1 MEDQPAAEDIR
12 LGGAPTGQADRAHKT
27 NSNMIRVFLSA
38 TITDMSSERKALLEK
53 AFPEVLLFCRR
64 LGLVFEVV
72 DLHWGIR
79 NDPFGD
85 HKACE
90 ISLQEIQMC
99 KRLSAGPNFVALLGN
114 RYGHRALP
122 RLIPE
127 KQFELY
133 LSKLSKTPE
142 GVKQLQQWFRKDTNA
157 LPPTYVLQPIT
168 AHFPY
173 YCDLRPESE
182 QQHKRDVDSWRF
194 TENQLLQLLRS
205 AASEAEAAGEIP
217 AELKRSFY
225 TSVTEQELE
234 QGLWIGDNPPNAL
247 LFLSEQKVKE
257 RPKRLAK
264 FMEATANGLLDPE
277 AQKLL
282 TELKSKL
289 SATSQN
295 SLNIHCVELSRGSI
309 DPKRKEHAQYLD
321 ILCQQFV
328 SQMKARIE
336 AAVSSSR
343 TGRWRKLWGS
353 TEEDEDKLPLVL
365 EEAKQHSIMSA
376 ELCKGL
382 HGREGILGKICL
394 TMWESGQKR
403 HSPLVVHGA
412 AGMGKTA
419 LLCKVVQEVQQVLE
433 ARVVVVIRFL
443 ASHHPQRPDLDQV
456 LHSACLQVSSAC
468 GLAPPTPM
476 TASSLTELQ
485 QFFRNILEE
494 ASQQGCTL
502 LIVFDALEQLAEQHH
517 THKLHWLPTSLPPKV
532 HLLVSMDT
540 CSEAFVNMRLKTDSL
555 ENFFEVERLS
565 RDEGERIMESH
576 LRASQRTLTPEQKDV
591 ALQNFTSTGC
601 PLHLKLILS
610 AVQNWTSFT
619 PLTDQL
625 LGANTEEVMSQLLQ
639 KLEHKHGKALV
650 GRALGYIAL
659 AREGLLEAEL
669 HDILSLDDDVISEVY
684 RYTHPPTP
692 SLIRLPPLLWAQL
705 KRDLKDHL
713 EERWTNGVVTNAFNS
728 RRFSEV
734 VLGHYLTSERQGRCH
749 KILGEYFL
757 GRWSGKLKPVALPGL
772 SLLLSDRKVPP
783 QPLWFAPGLANIRKL
798 QALPHHL
805 LHAGLWEDLRQEV
818 ISSAEWLF
826 CKSRVCGVSSV
837 ICDLD
842 QCSQYMDCTET
853 GLIRDALALIKPGLD
868 FLDGHVGKSLF
879 YGELL
884 ARLSTL
890 SAVFPSLIGQLC
902 SQINDWF
909 LTCPEPVLIPKCSFL
924 QQPGGALQHTLNTT
938 SAGVLCVDASA
949 ALQILAAG
957 AEDGRVAVWSLEDQQ
972 LLHVLL
978 GHSAAVLVVK
988 LEHGAPSC
996 LSVSADGSLRRWSLK
1011 NGQQLLCIQE
1021 AVPLDST
1028 PSSVHL
1034 HLSEELLFV
1043 YTRTQV
1049 KVWGLDGAELHF
1061 CSSQEDVSVVLGV
1074 LGESVV
1080 SLCDSSWIQISHP
1093 VDSIQSTKA
1102 RLETSE
1108 RRVTVLMSVTSPR
1121 RGKVLVVSE
1130 EGYLY
1135 QICGNNKHSATE
1147 FPLRPSLI
1155 LVSEDEKILVTGCE
1169 RTLSLFT
1176 IDGDSA
1182 DRILELQHDDTIL
1195 SACVSKDSRQLV
1207 SGAADQLIRVWSVTT
1222 GALLDFFCGSEASVT
1237 SLLFYR
1243 DFVVSA
1249 SSTKSAIHLWNLK
1262 YDCRLKHPAHI
1273 PADSA
1278 HAALTR
1284 DGNQIFYVH
1293 HQSQREVMRWNSQA
1307 AGSLEERLAVSAEV
1321 SCLELA
1327 QHKRL
1332 LLCGLT
1338 SGTVLIYP
1346 LNLPQETLCIPPP
1359 ESLSGVLCLAVS
1371 SQEKNVAVAYEDS
1384 VCLFE
1389 MATRDSFPT
1398 VEGPLKRF
1406 PTSLLHAPLS
1416 CMALLPDRRL
1426 LYGTSC
1432 GGVRLHGF
1440 SGSVSELE
1448 PHGSKVTCVT
1458 ASNWGSHALV
1468 GSQDGVQRL
1477 WALNPPS
1484 LDHTMEH
1491 KGFFFHGVISAAFS
1505 ESDQFVFTGSQDRTI
1520 KVWDVASGKL
1530 LFVQYVY
1537 SPVVRMVTFR
1547 NGFAALTQQ
1556 GSVIR
1561 EAFRCPDHVSPDYNP
1576 LRSIRGQYRLTS
1588 RDKNRDARRT
1598 SESDL
1603 QHFNPAQFKLSLMG
1617 SLRAEPSSA
1626 CVLL

>member
-1 MEDQPAAEDIR
+1 
-12 LGGAPTGQADRAHKT
+12 
-27 NSNMIRVFLSA
+27 
-38 TITDMSSERKALLEK
+38 
-53 AFPEVLLFCRR
+53 
-64 LGLVFEVV
+64 
-72 DLHWGIR
+72 
-79 NDPFGD
+79 
-85 HKACE
+85 
-90 ISLQEIQMC
+90 
-99 KRLSAGPNFVALLGN
+99 
-114 RYGHRALP
+114 
-122 RLIPE
+122 
-127 KQFELY
+127 
-133 LSKLSKTPE
+133 
-142 GVKQLQQWFRKDTNA
+142 
-157 LPPTYVLQPIT
+157 
-168 AHFPY
+168 
-173 YCDLRPESE
+173 
-182 QQHKRDVDSWRF
+182 
-194 TENQLLQLLRS
+194 
-205 AASEAEAAGEIP
+205 
-217 AELKRSFY
+217 
-225 TSVTEQELE
+225 
-234 QGLWIGDNPPNAL
+234 
-247 LFLSEQKVKE
+247 
-257 RPKRLAK
+257 
-264 FMEATANGLLDPE
+264 FMDATANGLLDPE

-282 TELKSKL
+282 TELKSQL

-295 SLNIHCVELSRGSI
+295 SLNLHCVELSRGTI

-336 AAVSSSR
+336 VA
-343 TGRWRKLWGS
+343 
-353 TEEDEDKLPLVL
+353 EDEDKLPLVL

-394 TMWESGQKR
+394 AMWESGQKR

-419 LLCKVVQEVQQVLE
+419 LLCKVVQEVQRVLE
-433 ARVVVVIRFL
+433 ARVVLVIRFL
-443 ASHHPQRPDLDQV
+443 AACHPQRPDLDQV

-476 TASSLTELQ
+476 TASSPTEMQ

-502 LIVFDALEQLAEQHH
+502 LIVFDALEQLAEQNH
-517 THKLHWLPTSLPPKV
+517 THKLHWVPTNLPPKV

-565 RDEGERIMESH
+565 GDEGEHIMESH

-591 ALQNFTSTGC
+591 VLQNFTPTGC

-619 PLTDQL
+619 PLTEQL
-625 LGANTEEVMSQLLQ
+625 LGANTEEVMSQLLHR
-639 KLEHKHGKALV
+639 LEHKHGKELV
-650 GRALGYIAL
+650 GGALGYIAL

-669 HDILSLDDDVISEVY
+669 YDVMSLDDDVISEVY

-692 SLIRLPPLLWAQL
+692 SLIRLPPLLWARL

-713 EERWTNGVVTNAFNS
+713 EERWTNGVVVIAFSS
-728 RRFSEV
+728 RRLSEV

-798 QALPHHL
+798 QALPYHL
-805 LHAGLWEDLRQEV
+805 LHAGLWEELRQEV
-818 ISSAEWLF
+818 ISNAEWLF

-837 ICDLD
+837 IRDLD
-842 QCSQYMDCTET
+842 QGSKYMDCTET

-868 FLDGHVGKSLF
+868 FLDGKSQF

-884 ARLSTL
+884 ARLSAL
-890 SAVFPSLIGQLC
+890 SIVFPSLIGRLC

-909 LTCPEPVLIPKCSFL
+909 LTCPEPALIPKCSFL

-938 SAGVLCVDASA
+938 NAGKTLACISA
-949 ALQILAAG
+949 ALQMLAAG
-957 AEDGRVAVWSLEDQQ
+957 AEDGGVAIWSLEDQQ

-978 GHSAAVLVVK
+978 GHSAAVLTVK
-988 LEHGAPSC
+988 LESGAPSC

-1028 PSSVHL
+1028 PSSVQL

-1043 YTRTQV
+1043 HTRTQV
-1049 KVWGLDGAELHF
+1049 
-1061 CSSQEDVSVVLGV
+1061 
-1074 LGESVV
+1074 
-1080 SLCDSSWIQISHP
+1080 
-1093 VDSIQSTKA
+1093 
-1102 RLETSE
+1102 R
-1108 RRVTVLMSVTSPR
+1108 
-1121 RGKVLVVSE
+1121 
-1130 EGYLY
+1130 
-1135 QICGNNKHSATE
+1135 CG
-1147 FPLRPSLI
+1147 R
-1155 LVSEDEKILVTGCE
+1155 
-1169 RTLSLFT
+1169 SLFLSCCSWT
-1176 IDGDSA
+1176 VQPFVFQHLGGTKHGTS
-1182 DRILELQHDDTIL
+1182 LQ
-1195 SACVSKDSRQLV
+1195 
-1207 SGAADQLIRVWSVTT
+1207 VWSVTT
-1222 GALLDFFCGSEASVT
+1222 GALLDFFCGSDASVT
-1237 SLLFYR
+1237 SLLFFR

-1249 SSTKSAIHLWNLK
+1249 SSTKSAIHLWSLK

-1273 PADSA
+1273 PAGSA
-1278 HAALTR
+1278 HCISSHPFPSLCT
-1284 DGNQIFYVH
+1284 
-1293 HQSQREVMRWNSQA
+1293 
-1307 AGSLEERLAVSAEV
+1307 GSLEERLAVSAEV

-1384 VCLFE
+1384 VSLFE

-1398 VEGPLKRF
+1398 VEGPLRRF
-1406 PTSLLHAPLS
+1406 PMSLLHAPLS
-1416 CMALLPDRRL
+1416 CMALLADRRL

-1432 GGVRLHGF
+1432 GGVRLQGF
-1440 SGSVSELE
+1440 SGTISELE

-1491 KGFFFHGVISAAFS
+1491 KVS
-1505 ESDQFVFTGSQDRTI
+1505 EG
-1520 KVWDVASGKL
+1520 
-1530 LFVQYVY
+1530 
-1537 SPVVRMVTFR
+1537 
-1547 NGFAALTQQ
+1547 
-1556 GSVIR
+1556 
-1561 EAFRCPDHVSPDYNP
+1561 
-1576 LRSIRGQYRLTS
+1576 
-1588 RDKNRDARRT
+1588 
-1598 SESDL
+1598 
-1603 QHFNPAQFKLSLMG
+1603 
-1617 SLRAEPSSA
+1617 
-1626 CVLL
+1626 

>member
-1 MEDQPAAEDIR
+1 
-12 LGGAPTGQADRAHKT
+12 
-27 NSNMIRVFLSA
+27 
-38 TITDMSSERKALLEK
+38 MSSERKALLEK
-53 AFPEVLLFCRR
+53 AFPEVLLFCRG
-64 LGLVFEVV
+64 LGLVFE
-72 DLHWGIR
+72 
-79 NDPFGD
+79 
-85 HKACE
+85 
-90 ISLQEIQMC
+90 
-99 KRLSAGPNFVALLGN
+99 ALLGN

-127 KQFELY
+127 KQFEVY
-133 LSKLSKTPE
+133 LSKLSNTP
-142 GVKQLQQWFRKDTNA
+142 GGIKQLQQWFRKDTNA

-168 AHFPY
+168 AYFPY

-182 QQHKRDVDSWRF
+182 QQHNRDVDSWRL
-194 TENQLLQLLRS
+194 TETQLLQLLRS

-225 TSVTEQELE
+225 TSLE
-234 QGLWIGDNPPNAL
+234 QGLWIGGNPANAL
-247 LFLSEQKVKE
+247 LFLREQKVKE

-264 FMEATANGLLDPE
+264 FMDATANGLLDPE

-282 TELKSKL
+282 TELKSQL

-295 SLNIHCVELSRGSI
+295 SLNLHCVELSRGTI

-336 AAVSSSR
+336 VAVSSRR
-343 TGRWRKLWGS
+343 TGRWKKLWGS
-353 TEEDEDKLPLVL
+353 AEEDEDKLPLVL

-394 TMWESGQKR
+394 AMWESGQKR

-419 LLCKVVQEVQQVLE
+419 LLCKVVQEVQRVLE
-433 ARVVVVIRFL
+433 ARVVLVIRFL
-443 ASHHPQRPDLDQV
+443 AACHPQRPDLDQV

-476 TASSLTELQ
+476 TASSPTEMQ

-502 LIVFDALEQLAEQHH
+502 LIVFDALEQLAEQNH
-517 THKLHWLPTSLPPKV
+517 THKLHWVPTNLPPKV

-565 RDEGERIMESH
+565 GDEGEHIMESH

-591 ALQNFTSTGC
+591 VLQNFTPTGC

-619 PLTDQL
+619 PLTEQL
-625 LGANTEEVMSQLLQ
+625 LGANTEEVMSQLLHR
-639 KLEHKHGKALV
+639 LEHKHGKELV
-650 GRALGYIAL
+650 GGALGYIAL
-659 AREGLLEAEL
+659 A
-669 HDILSLDDDVISEVY
+669 
-684 RYTHPPTP
+684 
-692 SLIRLPPLLWAQL
+692 
-705 KRDLKDHL
+705 
-713 EERWTNGVVTNAFNS
+713 
-728 RRFSEV
+728 
-734 VLGHYLTSERQGRCH
+734 
-749 KILGEYFL
+749 
-757 GRWSGKLKPVALPGL
+757 
-772 SLLLSDRKVPP
+772 VPP

-798 QALPHHL
+798 QALPYHL
-805 LHAGLWEDLRQEV
+805 LHAGLWEELRQEV
-818 ISSAEWLF
+818 ISAEWLF

-837 ICDLD
+837 IRDLD
-842 QCSQYMDCTET
+842 QGSKYMDCTET

-868 FLDGHVGKSLF
+868 FLDGHV
-879 YGELL
+879 
-884 ARLSTL
+884 
-890 SAVFPSLIGQLC
+890 PSLIGRLC

-909 LTCPEPVLIPKCSFL
+909 LTCPEPALIPKCSFL
-924 QQPGGALQHTLNTT
+924 QQPGGALQHTM
-938 SAGVLCVDASA
+938 
-949 ALQILAAG
+949 LAAG
-957 AEDGRVAVWSLEDQQ
+957 AEDGGVAIWSLEDQQ

-978 GHSAAVLVVK
+978 GAVLTVK
-988 LEHGAPSC
+988 LESGAPSC

-1021 AVPLDST
+1021 AV
-1028 PSSVHL
+1028 
-1034 HLSEELLFV
+1034 
-1043 YTRTQV
+1043 
-1049 KVWGLDGAELHF
+1049 
-1061 CSSQEDVSVVLGV
+1061 
-1074 LGESVV
+1074 
-1080 SLCDSSWIQISHP
+1080 
-1093 VDSIQSTKA
+1093 
-1102 RLETSE
+1102 
-1108 RRVTVLMSVTSPR
+1108 
-1121 RGKVLVVSE
+1121 
-1130 EGYLY
+1130 
-1135 QICGNNKHSATE
+1135 
-1147 FPLRPSLI
+1147 
-1155 LVSEDEKILVTGCE
+1155 
-1169 RTLSLFT
+1169 
-1176 IDGDSA
+1176 
-1182 DRILELQHDDTIL
+1182 
-1195 SACVSKDSRQLV
+1195 
-1207 SGAADQLIRVWSVTT
+1207 WSVTT
-1222 GALLDFFCGSEASVT
+1222 GALLDFFCGSDASVT
-1237 SLLFYR
+1237 SLLFFR

-1249 SSTKSAIHLWNLK
+1249 SSTKSAIHLWSLK

-1273 PADSA
+1273 PAGSA

-1284 DGNQIFYVH
+1284 DGNQIFYIH
-1293 HQSQREVMRWNSQA
+1293 HQSQREVVRWNSQT
-1307 AGSLEERLAVSAEV
+1307 LEERLAVSAEV

-1384 VCLFE
+1384 VSLFE

-1398 VEGPLKRF
+1398 VEGPLRRF
-1406 PTSLLHAPLS
+1406 PMSLLHAPLS
-1416 CMALLPDRRL
+1416 CMALLADRRL

-1432 GGVRLHGF
+1432 GGVRLQGF
-1440 SGSVSELE
+1440 SGTISELE

-1520 KVWDVASGKL
+1520 KVWDVASKL

-1598 SESDL
+1598 SVSDL

-1617 SLRAEPSSA
+1617 PLRAEPSSA

>member
-1 MEDQPAAEDIR
+1 AAR
-12 LGGAPTGQADRAHKT
+12 GKPCW
-27 NSNMIRVFLSA
+27 
-38 TITDMSSERKALLEK
+38 RK
-53 AFPEVLLFCRR
+53 LFQKS
-64 LGLVFEVV
+64 LPVQVV

-99 KRLSAGPNFVALLGN
+99 KRLSAGPNFIALLGN

-127 KQFELY
+127 KQFEVY
-133 LSKLSKTPE
+133 LSKLSNTP
-142 GVKQLQQWFRKDTNA
+142 GGIKQLQQWFRKDTNA

-168 AHFPY
+168 AYFPY

-182 QQHKRDVDSWRF
+182 QQHNRDVDSWRL
-194 TENQLLQLLRS
+194 TETQLLQLLRS
-205 AASEAEAAGEIP
+205 A
-217 AELKRSFY
+217 
-225 TSVTEQELE
+225 
-234 QGLWIGDNPPNAL
+234 
-247 LFLSEQKVKE
+247 
-257 RPKRLAK
+257 
-264 FMEATANGLLDPE
+264 FMDATANGLLDPE

-282 TELKSKL
+282 TELKSQL

-295 SLNIHCVELSRGSI
+295 SLNLHCVELSRGTI

-336 AAVSSSR
+336 VAVSSRR
-343 TGRWRKLWGS
+343 TGRWKKLWGS
-353 TEEDEDKLPLVL
+353 AEEDEDKLPLVL

-394 TMWESGQKR
+394 AMWESGQKR

-419 LLCKVVQEVQQVLE
+419 LLCKVVQEVQRVLE
-433 ARVVVVIRFL
+433 ARVVLVIRFL
-443 ASHHPQRPDLDQV
+443 AACHPQRPDLDQV

-476 TASSLTELQ
+476 TASSPTEMQ

-502 LIVFDALEQLAEQHH
+502 LIVFDALEQLAEQNH
-517 THKLHWLPTSLPPKV
+517 THKLHWVPTNLPPKV

-565 RDEGERIMESH
+565 GDEGEHIMESH

-591 ALQNFTSTGC
+591 VLQNFTPTGC

-619 PLTDQL
+619 PLTEQL
-625 LGANTEEVMSQLLQ
+625 LGANTEEVMSQLLHR
-639 KLEHKHGKALV
+639 LEHKHGKELV
-650 GRALGYIAL
+650 GGALGYIAL

-669 HDILSLDDDVISEVY
+669 YDVMSLDDDVISEVY

-692 SLIRLPPLLWAQL
+692 SLIRLPPLLWARL

-713 EERWTNGVVTNAFNS
+713 EERWTNGVVVIAFSS
-728 RRFSEV
+728 RRLSEV

-798 QALPHHL
+798 QALPYHL
-805 LHAGLWEDLRQEV
+805 LHAGLWEELRQEV

-837 ICDLD
+837 IRDLD
-842 QCSQYMDCTET
+842 QGSKYMDCTET

-868 FLDGHVGKSLF
+868 FLDGKSQF

-884 ARLSTL
+884 ARLSAL
-890 SAVFPSLIGQLC
+890 SIVFPSLIGRLC

-909 LTCPEPVLIPKCSFL
+909 LTCPEPALIPKCSFL

-938 SAGVLCVDASA
+938 NAGKTLACISA
-949 ALQILAAG
+949 ALQMLAAG
-957 AEDGRVAVWSLEDQQ
+957 AEDGGVAIWSLEDQQ

-978 GHSAAVLVVK
+978 GHSGHFPHK
-988 LEHGAPSC
+988 CG
-996 LSVSADGSLRRWSLK
+996 R
-1011 NGQQLLCIQE
+1011 QCI
-1021 AVPLDST
+1021 
-1028 PSSVHL
+1028 SSHP
-1034 HLSEELLFV
+1034 FP
-1043 YTRTQV
+1043 
-1049 KVWGLDGAELHF
+1049 
-1061 CSSQEDVSVVLGV
+1061 
-1074 LGESVV
+1074 
-1080 SLCDSSWIQISHP
+1080 SLC
-1093 VDSIQSTKA
+1093 T
-1102 RLETSE
+1102 
-1108 RRVTVLMSVTSPR
+1108 
-1121 RGKVLVVSE
+1121 
-1130 EGYLY
+1130 
-1135 QICGNNKHSATE
+1135 
-1147 FPLRPSLI
+1147 
-1155 LVSEDEKILVTGCE
+1155 
-1169 RTLSLFT
+1169 
-1176 IDGDSA
+1176 
-1182 DRILELQHDDTIL
+1182 
-1195 SACVSKDSRQLV
+1195 
-1207 SGAADQLIRVWSVTT
+1207 
-1222 GALLDFFCGSEASVT
+1222 
-1237 SLLFYR
+1237 
-1243 DFVVSA
+1243 
-1249 SSTKSAIHLWNLK
+1249 
-1262 YDCRLKHPAHI
+1262 
-1273 PADSA
+1273 
-1278 HAALTR
+1278 
-1284 DGNQIFYVH
+1284 
-1293 HQSQREVMRWNSQA
+1293 
-1307 AGSLEERLAVSAEV
+1307 GSLEERLAVSAEV

-1384 VCLFE
+1384 VSLFE

-1398 VEGPLKRF
+1398 VEGPLRRF
-1406 PTSLLHAPLS
+1406 PMSLLHAPLS
-1416 CMALLPDRRL
+1416 CMALLADRRL

-1432 GGVRLHGF
+1432 GGVRLQGF
-1440 SGSVSELE
+1440 SGTISELE

-1468 GSQDGVQRL
+1468 GSSPLPCQ
-1477 WALNPPS
+1477 
-1484 LDHTMEH
+1484 
-1491 KGFFFHGVISAAFS
+1491 GFFFHGVISAAFS

-1598 SESDL
+1598 SVSDL
-1603 QHFNPAQFKLSLMG
+1603 HLSQG
-1617 SLRAEPSSA
+1617 SNQTKKKKNKTKKKWPQTSY
-1626 CVLL
+1626 

>member
-12 LGGAPTGQADRAHKT
+12 LGGAPTGQADRAQKT
-27 NSNMIRVFLSA
+27 NSNMIRVFLSSG
-38 TITDMSSERKALLEK
+38 ITDMSSERKALLEK
-53 AFPEVLLFCRR
+53 AFPEVLLFCRG

-99 KRLSAGPNFVALLGN
+99 KRLSAGPNFIVSLW
-114 RYGHRALP
+114 RYWGTGTAIELFLDLSR
-122 RLIPE
+122 R
-127 KQFELY
+127 KQFEVY
-133 LSKLSKTPE
+133 LSKLSNTP
-142 GVKQLQQWFRKDTNA
+142 GGIKQLQQWFRKDTNA

-168 AHFPY
+168 AYFPY
-173 YCDLRPESE
+173 YCDLRPE
-182 QQHKRDVDSWRF
+182 K
-194 TENQLLQLLRS
+194 TQLLQLLRS

-234 QGLWIGDNPPNAL
+234 QGLWIGDNPANAL
-247 LFLSEQKVKE
+247 LFLREQKVKE

-264 FMEATANGLLDPE
+264 FMDATANGLLDPE

-282 TELKSKL
+282 TELKSQL

-295 SLNIHCVELSRGSI
+295 SLNLHCVELSRGTI

-336 AAVSSSR
+336 VAVSSRR
-343 TGRWRKLWGS
+343 TGRWKKLWGS
-353 TEEDEDKLPLVL
+353 AEEDEDKLPLVL

-394 TMWESGQKR
+394 AMWESGQKR

-419 LLCKVVQEVQQVLE
+419 LLCKVVQEVQRVLE
-433 ARVVVVIRFL
+433 ARVVLVIRFL
-443 ASHHPQRPDLDQV
+443 AACHPQRPDLDQV

-476 TASSLTELQ
+476 TASSPTEMQ

-494 ASQQGCTL
+494 ASQQGYTL
-502 LIVFDALEQLAEQHH
+502 LIVFDALEQLAEQNH
-517 THKLHWLPTSLPPKV
+517 THKLHWVPTNLPPKV

-565 RDEGERIMESH
+565 GDEGEHIMESH
-576 LRASQRTLTPEQKDV
+576 LRASQRTLTPEQKGV
-591 ALQNFTSTGC
+591 VLQNFTPTGC

-619 PLTDQL
+619 PLTEQL
-625 LGANTEEVMSQLLQ
+625 LGANTEEVMSQLLHR
-639 KLEHKHGKALV
+639 LEHKHGKELV
-650 GRALGYIAL
+650 GGALGYIAL

-669 HDILSLDDDVISEVY
+669 YDVMSLDDDVISEVY

-692 SLIRLPPLLWAQL
+692 SLIRLPPLLWARL

-713 EERWTNGVVTNAFNS
+713 EERWTNGVVVIAFSS
-728 RRFSEV
+728 RRLSEV

-798 QALPHHL
+798 QALPYHL
-805 LHAGLWEDLRQEV
+805 LHAGLWEELRQEV

-837 ICDLD
+837 IRDLD
-842 QCSQYMDCTET
+842 QGSKYMDCTET

-868 FLDGHVGKSLF
+868 FLDGHVGKSQF

-884 ARLSTL
+884 ARLSAL
-890 SAVFPSLIGQLC
+890 STVFPSLIGRLC

-909 LTCPEPVLIPKCSFL
+909 LTCPEPALIPKCSFL

-938 SAGVLCVDASA
+938 NAGVLCVDASA
-949 ALQILAAG
+949 ALQMLAAG
-957 AEDGRVAVWSLEDQQ
+957 AEDGGVAIWSLEDQQ

-978 GHSAAVLVVK
+978 GHSAAVLTVK
-988 LEHGAPSC
+988 LESGAPSC

-1028 PSSVHL
+1028 PSSVQL

-1049 KVWGLDGAELHF
+1049 KVWGLDGGELQL
-1061 CSSQEDVSVVLGV
+1061 CSSQEEVTVVLGL

-1080 SLCDSSWIQISHP
+1080 SLCDSSWVQISHP
-1093 VDSIQSTKA
+1093 VDKTQSTKA
-1102 RLETSE
+1102 QLEPSG
-1108 RRVTVLMSVTSPR
+1108 RRVTVVTSVTSPR

-1130 EGYLY
+1130 EGHLY
-1135 QICGNNKHSATE
+1135 QICRNSKLSAVE

-1155 LVSEDEKILVTGCE
+1155 LVAEDEKVLVTGCE
-1169 RTLSLFT
+1169 CTLSLFS

-1195 SACVSKDSRQLV
+1195 SACLSKDSRQLV

-1222 GALLDFFCGSEASVT
+1222 GALLDFFCGSDASVT
-1237 SLLFYR
+1237 SLLFFR

-1273 PADSA
+1273 PAGSA

-1293 HQSQREVMRWNSQA
+1293 HQSQREVVRWNSQT
-1307 AGSLEERLAVSAEV
+1307 GSLEERLAVSAEV

-1398 VEGPLKRF
+1398 VEGPLRRF
-1406 PTSLLHAPLS
+1406 PMSLLHAPLS
-1416 CMALLPDRRL
+1416 CMALLADRRL

-1432 GGVRLHGF
+1432 GGVRLQGF
-1440 SGSVSELE
+1440 SGTVSELE

-1598 SESDL
+1598 SVSDL

-1617 SLRAEPSSA
+1617 PLRAEPSSA